1 MSVVVFCEDISLYTY
16 NMSQY
21 NEMIDKCKSS
31 LHSSICC
38 FMSDVSSTS
47 IFSDITYLSAVFSTN
62 YFYLSHTITLL
73 LVFWNVTLQKQCLLI
88 KQSFTHQDTITPIT
102 STHLMLLKQLV
113 ASVFWIFEPLRRM
126 LLLVML
132 TLMMMDDPGRW
143 RRQ

>member
-1 MSVVVFCEDISLYTY
+1 MEFCTLTITNLNSFLFYSIAQPMNILIWYRILSVVVFCEDISLHTY

-47 IFSDITYLSAVFSTN
+47 IFSDITHLSGAFSTN

-88 KQSFTHQDTITPIT
+88 KQSFTH
-102 STHLMLLKQLV
+102 
-113 ASVFWIFEPLRRM
+113 
-126 LLLVML
+126 
-132 TLMMMDDPGRW
+132 
-143 RRQ
+143 

>member
-1 MSVVVFCEDISLYTY
+1 MKIMVVVRSSFEGKTSSFFKLFSIKWHRFIAFLKFSILTEIFSFIQNRL

-47 IFSDITYLSAVFSTN
+47 IFSDITHLSGVFSTN

-88 KQSFTHQDTITPIT
+88 KQSFTH
-102 STHLMLLKQLV
+102 
-113 ASVFWIFEPLRRM
+113 
-126 LLLVML
+126 
-132 TLMMMDDPGRW
+132 
-143 RRQ
+143 